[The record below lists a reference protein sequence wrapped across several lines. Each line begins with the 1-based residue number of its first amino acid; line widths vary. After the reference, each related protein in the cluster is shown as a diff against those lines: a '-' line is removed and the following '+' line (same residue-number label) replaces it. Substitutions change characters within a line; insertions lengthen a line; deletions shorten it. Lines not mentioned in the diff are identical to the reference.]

1 MASDPRTPAARHWW
15 SQWAP
20 IVASQSLGGA
30 RKIEEMR
37 RRCDPNSVGYKNYS
51 QAWGYR
57 MRFLSSIIS
66 QNGLSYKMPIHVQ
79 QHWKTDELKYCHIL
93 SLRHEAHHVFLQNAT
108 AFFLMG

>member
-1 MASDPRTPAARHWW
+1 
-15 SQWAP
+15 
-20 IVASQSLGGA
+20 
-30 RKIEEMR
+30 
-37 RRCDPNSVGYKNYS
+37 
-51 QAWGYR
+51 

-93 SLRHEAHHVFLQNAT
+93 PLRHEAHHVFLQNAT